1 LGDLESAANP
11 RNTGAI
17 GETKLFHA
25 PTPHPSP
32 SSQASIQ
39 GPFVNTTPLTMRAP
53 AALLLAGVFAALSHS
68 ASALVVNFTG
78 DVVADFPIANSGVF
92 VATDTT
98 NDVFFTDSGTLRPT
112 GWNAYD
118 VRFAYDAGSD
128 TAYFGKC
135 SPWFSGLVL
144 GLGSSWPMWLPA
156 SGSLVQ
162 PTYACCLVRVLA
174 VKSMVS

>member
-1 LGDLESAANP
+1 MGDLEIAAKP
-11 RNTGAI
+11 RNTGAR
-17 GETKLFHA
+17 GGTKLFHA

-39 GPFVNTTPLTMRAP
+39 GPFVNTTPLTMHAP
-53 AALLLAGVFAALSHS
+53 AVLLLAGVFAALSHNT
-68 ASALVVNFTG
+68 SALVVNFTG

-135 SPWFSGLVL
+135 SPWFSGVVL
-144 GLGSSWPMWLPA
+144 GLGWPMWLPLPTSLRQPGPTHLCLLSR
-156 SGSLVQ
+156 SGARGQ
-162 PTYACCLVRVLA
+162 EHG
-174 VKSMVS
+174 

>member
-1 LGDLESAANP
+1 M
-11 RNTGAI
+11 RNKEKGVEQRGSRRWEILKAQPTSVTQERL

-53 AALLLAGVFAALSHS
+53 AVLLLAGVFAALSHS

-78 DVVADFPIANSGVF
+78 DVALDFPIANTGVF

-98 NDVFFTDSGTLRPT
+98 NDVFFTDSGTLKPT

-118 VRFAYDAGSD
+118 VRFAYDAASD
-128 TAYFGKC
+128 TAYFGEFVR
-135 SPWFSGLVL
+135 SMSLAG
-144 GLGSSWPMWLPA
+144 GS
-156 SGSLVQ
+156 
-162 PTYACCLVRVLA
+162 
-174 VKSMVS
+174 